1 MAEDRELSYTPPE
14 DLLQFLEATV
24 APIYVS
30 MHVDLLRSPERFIHC
45 FKEASAKYGFRFLL
59 PSHFQSVSGISDPNI
74 FELHGVPI
82 SK

>member
-14 DLLQFLEATV
+14 DLLQFLDATV

-30 MHVDLLRSPERFIHC
+30 VHVDLLRGPERFIHF
-45 FKEASAKYGFRFLL
+45 FKEASGKYGFRFLL

-74 FELHGVPI
+74 FVLHGVPI